1 MRAIFEQISA
11 SDERSIRYRQFSNTR
26 FDAPFHFHPALEL
39 TYIEQGQGRR
49 LVGRQVANFESGDLV
64 LLGPNL
70 PHTWLTEPSEVQ
82 GQQVYAWVIQFQ
94 HDFAGPKFW
103 EMPEMGAIRSLFQ
116 KAGAGIWVKGNVR
129 QAVAEK
135 MKNGLNASPL
145 QQFLLLIEILQ
156 MIALSNTLEQ
166 IDPQF
171 LHFVPSAAETE
182 RFQRVYAYLIAH
194 YREDI
199 SLEQM
204 AAVANLTPSSFCRYF
219 KKITRK
225 TLVDVLTEF
234 RVKHA
239 CQLLTTTD
247 KPVAD
252 ICFESGFGNV
262 SYFNQEFKK
271 AMGCN
276 PLAYKKFFGV

>member
-70 PHTWLTEPSEVQ
+70 PHTWLTEPSEVE
-82 GQQVYAWVIQFQ
+82 GPQVHAWVIQFQ
-94 HDFAGPKFW
+94 HDFTGPKFW

-116 KAGAGIWVKGNVR
+116 KAGAGIWVKGNAR

-156 MIALSNTLEQ
+156 MIALSDTVEQ

>member
-64 LLGPNL
+64 LLGPDL
-70 PHTWLTEPSEVQ
+70 PHTWLTDPSEVQ
-82 GQQVYAWVIQFQ
+82 GQQVHAWVIQFQ
-94 HDFAGPKFW
+94 HDFAGPQFW
-103 EMPEMGAIRSLFQ
+103 EMPEMRAIRGLLQ
-116 KAGAGIWVKGNVR
+116 KAGAGILVKGSVR
-129 QAVAEK
+129 QTVAEK
-135 MKNGLNASPL
+135 MQNGLNASPL

-156 MIALSNTLEQ
+156 MIALSDTVEQ
-166 IDPQF
+166 IDPHF
-171 LHFVPSAAETE
+171 LHFVPSTAETE
-182 RFQRVYAYLIAH
+182 RFQQVYAYLIAH
-194 YREDI
+194 YRENV

-225 TLVDVLTEF
+225 TLIDVLTEF

-247 KPVAD
+247 KLVAE

-271 AMGCN
+271 TMGCN
-276 PLAYKKFFGV
+276 PLAYKKLYNV

>member
-1 MRAIFEQISA
+1 MRATFEQISA
-11 SDERSIRYRQFSNTR
+11 SDEHSILYRQFSGTR
-26 FDAPFHFHPALEL
+26 FDAPLHFHPALEL
-39 TYIEQGQGRR
+39 TYIQQGQGRR
-49 LVGRQVANFESGDLV
+49 LVGRQVANYESGDLV

-70 PHTWLTEPSEVQ
+70 PHTWLSEPSEVP
-82 GQQVYAWVIQFQ
+82 GQQAQACIIQFQ
-94 HDFAGPKFW
+94 EDFAGSKFW
-103 EMPEMGAIRSLFQ
+103 EMPEMRAIRSLLQ
-116 KAGAGIWVKGNVR
+116 KSGAGIWVKGSVR
-129 QAVAEK
+129 QEIAVK
-135 MKNGLNASPL
+135 MQDGMNALHL

-156 MIALSNTLEQ
+156 MIAVSDEVEP

-171 LHFVPSAAETE
+171 LHFVPSTAETE
-182 RFQRVYAYLIAH
+182 RFQHVYAYLIAH
-194 YREDI
+194 YQEDI

-219 KKITRK
+219 RKITRK
-225 TLVDVLTEF
+225 TLVNVLTEF

-247 KPVAD
+247 KSVAE

-276 PLAYKKFFGV
+276 PLSYKKIFGV

>member
-39 TYIEQGQGRR
+39 TYIEHGQGRR

-70 PHTWLTEPSEVQ
+70 PHTWLTDPSDVT
-82 GQQVYAWVIQFQ
+82 GQQAQAWVIQFQ

-103 EMPEMGAIRSLFQ
+103 EMPEMNAIRSLLQ
-116 KAGAGIWVKGNVR
+116 KAGAGILVKGSVR

-145 QQFLLLIEILQ
+145 QQFLHVIEILQ
-156 MIALSNTLEQ
+156 MIALSDKVEK

-194 YREDI
+194 YQQDI
-199 SLEQM
+199 RLEQM

-239 CQLLTTTD
+239 SQLLISTG
-247 KPVAD
+247 KSVAE

-276 PLAYKKFFGV
+276 PLAYKKLYST

>member
-1 MRAIFEQISA
+1 MRAIFEQISD
-11 SDERSIRYRQFSNTR
+11 SDERSMRYRQFSSTR

-39 TYIEQGQGRR
+39 TYIEHGQGRR

-70 PHTWLTEPSEVQ
+70 PHTWLSDPSEVS
-82 GQQVYAWVIQFQ
+82 GQYPKAWVIQFQ
-94 HDFAGPKFW
+94 QDFAGPQFW
-103 EMPEMGAIRSLFQ
+103 EIPEMRVIRSLLQ
-116 KAGAGIWVKGNVR
+116 KAGAGIWVKGSVR

-135 MKNGLNASPL
+135 IQNGLNSSPL

-156 MIALSNTLEQ
+156 MIALSDTVEQ

-171 LHFVPSAAETE
+171 LHFVPSTAETE

-194 YREDI
+194 YQQDI

>member
-11 SDERSIRYRQFSNTR
+11 SDERSIHYRQFSNTR

-156 MIALSNTLEQ
+156 MIALSDTLEQ